1 MVASAVFITD
11 LQGKSIISRNYR
23 GDVPLNKA
31 IERFAKY
38 LTDTPEEQ
46 RKPIFHVDVNG
57 DFAIEDDVGG
67 SGPGGETFV
76 FVNVCHF
83 VCERTVVTS
92 SYIVVH
98 SFCEKLTLFSSSQ
111 LSNLYLCAVTTRN
124 SNVALILTFLFRL
137 AQVFKDY
144 FGTLEEE
151 SIRDNFV
158 IIYELLDET
167 MDHGMPQALD
177 STILRSFI
185 TQDANRM
192 AEDLKSKPPVALTN
206 AVSWRAEGI
215 KHKKNEIFLDVVE
228 KLNLLVAANGTVL
241 HSEILGA
248 VKMKSF
254 LSGMPE
260 LKLGLNDKLMFE
272 ATGRANQA
280 RGKAVELEDIKFHQC
295 VRLARFE
302 NDRTISFIPPDGEFD
317 LMTYRL
323 NTHVKPLIWVEAVVE
338 PHKGSRIEYM
348 VKTRS
353 QFKSRS
359 VANNVEIIIPVP
371 PDVDSPSFKSSV
383 GNVTYL
389 PDKDA
394 VVWNIKQF
402 HGGREY
408 LMRAHFGLPSISASD
423 VDPEQKKKGENSWK
437 APIRV
442 KFEIPYFTVSGIQ
455 VRYLKIIERSG
466 YQALPWVRYITANGD
481 YQLRMA

>member
-1 MVASAVFITD
+1 M
-11 LQGKSIISRNYR
+11 
-23 GDVPLNKA
+23 
-31 IERFAKY
+31 
-38 LTDTPEEQ
+38 
-46 RKPIFHVDVNG
+46 
-57 DFAIEDDVGG
+57 
-67 SGPGGETFV
+67 
-76 FVNVCHF
+76 
-83 VCERTVVTS
+83 TV
-92 SYIVVH
+92 
-98 SFCEKLTLFSSSQ
+98 
-111 LSNLYLCAVTTRN
+111 RN
-124 SNVALILTFLFRL
+124 SNAALILTFLFRL

-144 FGTLEEE
+144 FGQIEEE

-167 MDHGMPQALD
+167 MDHGMPQSLD

-185 TQDANRM
+185 TTDANRM
-192 AEDLKSKPPVALTN
+192 ADSNKTKPPVALTN

-215 KHKKNEIFLDVVE
+215 KHKKNEIFLDVIE

-248 VKMKSF
+248 IKMKSF

-272 ATGRANQA
+272 ATGRTNQA
-280 RGKAVELEDIKFHQC
+280 KGKSVELEDIKFHQC

-348 VKTRS
+348 VKTKS

-383 GNVTYL
+383 GNVSYL
-389 PDKDA
+389 PDQD
-394 VVWNIKQF
+394 VIVWNIKQF

-423 VDPEQKKKGENSWK
+423 VQDHHDGHHPQNSHYKKKAENAWK

-442 KFEIPYFTVSGIQ
+442 RFEIPYFTVSGIQ

>member
-1 MVASAVFITD
+1 M
-11 LQGKSIISRNYR
+11 
-23 GDVPLNKA
+23 NKV
-31 IERFAKY
+31 IERFADY
-38 LTDTPEEQ
+38 LVEVEDEAK
-46 RKPIFHVDVNG
+46 KPVFHIDVNG
-57 DFAIEDDVGG
+57 DVQSGEDVGATG
-67 SGPGGETFV
+67 TGGEHYV
-76 FVNVCHF
+76 YVSHQNV
-83 VCERTVVTS
+83 
-92 SYIVVH
+92 
-98 SFCEKLTLFSSSQ
+98 
-111 LSNLYLCAVTTRN
+111 YLCAVTTKN
-124 SNVALILTFLFRL
+124 SNVALIFTFLYRL

-144 FGTLEEE
+144 FGSLEEE

-158 IIYELLDET
+158 VIYELLDET
-167 MDHGMPQALD
+167 MDHGMPQSLD
-177 STILRSFI
+177 SNILRSFI

-192 AEDLKSKPPVALTN
+192 SEDSKSKPPVALTN

-241 HSEILGA
+241 HSEINGA
-248 VKMKSF
+248 VKMRSF

-272 ATGRANQA
+272 ATGRNNQA
-280 RGKAVELEDIKFHQC
+280 KGKSIELEDIKFHQC
-295 VRLARFE
+295 VRLTRFE

-348 VKTRS
+348 IKTKS

-389 PDKDA
+389 PDKDSI
-394 VVWNIKQF
+394 VWNIKQF

-408 LMRAHFGLPSISASD
+408 LMRAHFGLPSISAID
-423 VDPEQKKKGENSWK
+423 VDPDQKKGENAWK
-437 APIRV
+437 KPISV
-442 KFEIPYFTVSGIQ
+442 NFEIPYFTVSGIQ
-455 VRYLKIIERSG
+455 VRYLKIIEKSG

-481 YQLRMA
+481 YQLRIS